1 MIKNISNIGKGAA
14 GLAVLTG
21 ISAVSCKPSIPREKP
36 NIIVIFGDDIGYSDM
51 GSYGSEI
58 STPNI
63 DYLAQKGI
71 RFTQFYN
78 GAKCEPTRNCLFTG
92 LYRGDDRAMSF
103 EGLLNEN
110 GYTVIHSGKEHF
122 DNWVRERCVAANTSD
137 HSFTFWAATNFL
149 IPPDSVFSQP
159 LFLEGQEIHP
169 RELERINGKSFYMT
183 DFITDLGLKWMDE
196 ALQKEDPFLLVLPY
210 NAAHWPLQALP
221 EDIAKYVDLY
231 GIGWDK
237 LRDERFEKMKRLGVI
252 PQNAVLTIP
261 EDSPNGFRPS
271 GTEYDD
277 IRYLRSVYTSW
288 DLLTAEQQ
296 DYFSLE
302 MAVYAAM
309 IDRMDQNIGRI
320 IQKVKDE
327 GLEDNTIIMYFSD
340 NGACPWG
347 PDNEFPAIVG
357 NADSY
362 RGPSTSWA
370 NLSNT
375 PYRLYKQN
383 GHEGGSHNHFLVS
396 WPAVIE
402 PGQISDEL
410 THVVDIFPTLL
421 DVTGIPYPAEIEGEP
436 TIPLNGKSLLPV
448 FLGKD
453 RKDPE
458 YMISGYLETKRMYL
472 KGDYKLVTVPQS
484 DWELYNLKEDPTEI
498 NNLAGSQPELL
509 NSMIESYK
517 NTQASTD
524 SILKK
529 EIRAVRYPYQR
540 SYGGMGVMQ

>member
-1 MIKNISNIGKGAA
+1 
-14 GLAVLTG
+14 V
-21 ISAVSCKPSIPREKP
+21 P
-36 NIIVIFGDDIGYSDM
+36 
-51 GSYGSEI
+51 
-58 STPNI
+58 
-63 DYLAQKGI
+63 
-71 RFTQFYN
+71 
-78 GAKCEPTRNCLFTG
+78 
-92 LYRGDDRAMSF
+92 
-103 EGLLNEN
+103 
-110 GYTVIHSGKEHF
+110 
-122 DNWVRERCVAANTSD
+122 ERCVAANTSD